1 MAAHWYILQAAALYV
16 GFFVILV
23 WRFVFP
29 WQTGKTW
36 KKWFNHFT
44 LLYALLGALYLWQL
58 VMFIITAHKDWSTSR
73 HFNTQRH
80 HNSTNSTM
88 KYKYEYM
95 DFVDGEREW
104 PIQWLRCLV
113 VSVPAVVLL
122 IIVMTALQSRQHLI
136 EIRQDSAQ
144 MQHDRVINIL
154 AMPAVYC
161 VVAMSGLVRVYALV
175 VEELIV
181 HEGHNVWTEWE
192 VAKATSFAEYATCV
206 YVGDLYEAWALF
218 QFSALTIE
226 LLQNALPERQEALE
240 DNGPSPFIG
249 PSGISPRLS
258 MDAISSVMWLGTGL
272 FIIVNMVQTGWSLY
286 MWFFQNPADHW
297 AEFEFTLSRF
307 SYAGMVA
314 SAAAIYNVHIIERT
328 FGYFIKGYSPFLK
341 FLSVKI
347 LVFFAFWQGPCL
359 VMLQSLSILPFTDV
373 QLKLLQAT
381 LLVFEC
387 LLCACLHVFA
397 WNAQEQWYAGV
408 DEKTPLMDQKLSI
421 AP

>member
-16 GFFVILV
+16 GFFVILA

-36 KKWFNHFT
+36 KKSFNHFT
-44 LLYALLGALYLWQL
+44 LLYGLLAALYLWQL

-73 HFNTQRH
+73 HLNIQRH
-80 HNSTNSTM
+80 SNSTR
-88 KYKYEYM
+88 YEYI
-95 DFVDGEREW
+95 DVVNGEREW
-104 PIQWLRCLV
+104 PIHWLRCMV
-113 VSVPAVVLL
+113 ACVPAVVLL
-122 IIVMTALQSRQHLI
+122 IIVMAAMQSRQHLI

-181 HEGHNVWTEWE
+181 HEGHNVWTDWE
-192 VAKATSFAEYATCV
+192 EAKATSFAEYHTCV

-226 LLQNALPERQEALE
+226 LLQNALPETLEAVE
-240 DNGPSPFIG
+240 DSGPPAYGPSA
-249 PSGISPRLS
+249 ISPRLS
-258 MDAISSVMWLGTGL
+258 VDAISSVMWLGTGL
-272 FIIVNMVQTGWSLY
+272 FIIVNIVQTGWSLY
-286 MWFFQNPADHW
+286 MWFFQNPAAHW

-328 FGYFIKGYSPFLK
+328 FGYFINGYAPFLK

-347 LVFFAFWQGPCL
+347 LVFFAFWQGPVL
-359 VMLQSLSILPFTDV
+359 VMLQSLFILPFTDV

-387 LLCACLHVFA
+387 LLCACLHVLA
-397 WNAQEQWYAGV
+397 WNSQEQWYAGV
-408 DEKTPLMDQKLSI
+408 DEKTPLIGQKLSTS
-421 AP
+421 P